1 MKVANSIKV
10 RFVVVDTITGNEV
23 TDPFRFES
31 EAFEIIPQLEQ
42 NDKDAGCFEPNSYK
56 VEALEII

>member
-10 RFVVVDTITGNEV
+10 RFVVIDTITGNEV

-31 EAFEIIPQLEQ
+31 EAIEVIPELEQ
-42 NDKDAGCFEPNSYK
+42 NDKEVGCYRPNAYK
-56 VEALEII
+56 VESVEVI